1 MKRGVAVGVDLDPR
15 EPWEMEVDEDTAR
28 AQALTGIRGFPYCPR
43 RAEDT
48 PSGAAVALREAV
60 GTGGLADLL
69 VVPAQARPARSGRSR
84 RQVLTLWVGPPARP
98 GVQVAVSAREVAAIE
113 TVHILL
119 YARLTILAPQTRL
132 SIRYNAV
139 AEHELQPLVRAL
151 RRRIT
156 GSAQDGLPYDVR
168 PDSGL
173 PYKWRRL
180 LASDIARL
188 DDGETVAAVAG
199 PVPGPRRSEAAFGAV
214 VLTAREL
221 VVLADPV
228 QAERAGGRYG
238 VDAHHIP
245 RARIESLSAEGP
257 LLRVQALGVDLR
269 LPLGEDLSG
278 RAAKLFA
285 GYLPG
290 TEGRGW

>member
-1 MKRGVAVGVDLDPR
+1 MLTPASVLGFGPGGVA
-15 EPWEMEVDEDTAR
+15 
-28 AQALTGIRGFPYCPR
+28 
-43 RAEDT
+43 
-48 PSGAAVALREAV
+48 
-60 GTGGLADLL
+60 
-69 VVPAQARPARSGRSR
+69 
-84 RQVLTLWVGPPARP
+84 LWVGPPARP
-98 GVQVAVSAREVAAIE
+98 GVRVAVPAREVAAIE

-132 SIRYNAV
+132 SVRYNAV

-151 RRRIT
+151 RRRIS
-156 GSAQDGLPYDVR
+156 GSAQGGLPHDVVL
-168 PDSGL
+168 DSGL

-188 DDGETVAAVAG
+188 DDEEAVAAVAD
-199 PVPGPRRSEAAFGAV
+199 PVPVPRRSEAAYGAV

-269 LPLGEDLSG
+269 LSLGEDLSG
-278 RAAKLFA
+278 RAAKHFA

-290 TEGRGW
+290 QEGQGW